1 MSRRNAVSRRN
12 PTSCRKDLRPQKA
25 FCRQKGF
32 SMIELMVAL
41 VLSLVVTAAVI
52 SVFTGSRT
60 AYRSMSSTGALTDGG
75 RFALNFIQASARNA
89 GNMGCTSAS
98 SMDASGSSSPI
109 QLSLLSGGSGT
120 LAYDFQLGWQGY
132 EASGTSPGDSVDLPA
147 VSVESDGGSWS
158 PNLDS
163 AFTDGSLSPAP
174 TQVQYSDVLVVRS
187 SEEGTPAYS
196 TADIFASSA
205 AMTIQVNTTTP
216 FQVGQI
222 AVISD
227 CTKAYPFQIDSIAAN
242 SVSFSAGGG
251 PPGNSGAAIPVPF
264 AHGAFVTPL
273 TTLVYYIGQG
283 ADGDAA
289 LKRLDLNGAN
299 GPGQFTDE
307 ELVPDIENM
316 QVLYGLDTT
325 SAGAASEYV
334 TADQVP
340 GGDFTK
346 VVSVKVAVLAAAAPG
361 EGAGAAEAQT
371 FSLLGTTVN
380 VPADNRHRQ
389 VFETT
394 ITLRNAV
401 P

>member
-1 MSRRNAVSRRN
+1 
-12 PTSCRKDLRPQKA
+12 
-25 FCRQKGF
+25 
-32 SMIELMVAL
+32 MIELMVAL
-41 VLSLVVTAAVI
+41 VLSLVVIAAVI
-52 SVFTGSRT
+52 AVFTGSRT

-98 SMDASGSSSPI
+98 EMDSTASSSPI
-109 QLSLLSGGSGT
+109 QLSLLSGAAGT

-132 EASGTSPGDSVDLPA
+132 EAAGTAPGDSFDLPA
-147 VSVESDGGSWS
+147 VSVDSTGGDWS
-158 PNLDS
+158 PALDA

-187 SEEGTPAYS
+187 SAEGAPAYS
-196 TADIFASSA
+196 VADIFASDSA
-205 AMTIQVNTTTP
+205 TTIQVNTTAP
-216 FQVGQI
+216 FQAGQI

-227 CTKAYPFQIDSIAAN
+227 CTKAFPFQVTSKTAG
-242 SVSFSAGGG
+242 SVSFATGGG
-251 PPGNSGAAIPVPF
+251 PPGNSGLAIPVPF

-316 QVLYGLDTT
+316 QVLYGLDT
-325 SAGAASEYV
+325 SGAGTASEYV

-340 GGDFTK
+340 SGDFTK